1 MNLLIPTMWTLEIA
15 SLLVRRICLY
25 ILGDSTHCNIRIRA
39 VVSHYINQL
48 IANFLLHIDL
58 EWDPKVFWASMI
70 KLIQQLKGNCP
81 VFGVLVVGET
91 GTGKSTL
98 INNLMGKK
106 VVQEGETLESQTAT
120 ITKHEL
126 DVEGVPVALYD
137 TPGLGDSRSDRDGEY
152 LQKVEEILKSG
163 AIHLVIYCL
172 KLSETRMRAS
182 LIRTFQEYDKIGVNW
197 EWTIVTLTF
206 ADAVPVPSSERKKP
220 GFDEVQFFN
229 NRLAEMQACITKT
242 LVERVGVVPEVA
254 SEIPCNPSTSDPN
267 ERLVNGDRW
276 FVPFWLEVLELLTPG
291 AAMQFLEMRKNNID
305 DLQLNPKE
313 EKRFLKIMRTKIGD
327 GARIGATAGAAVGGL
342 AAGVLGELVGARIGT
357 GIGTVIGGG
366 VGLFKSLFSRGK

>member
-1 MNLLIPTMWTLEIA
+1 M
-15 SLLVRRICLY
+15 
-25 ILGDSTHCNIRIRA
+25 
-39 VVSHYINQL
+39 
-48 IANFLLHIDL
+48 
-58 EWDPKVFWASMI
+58 
-70 KLIQQLKGNCP
+70 
-81 VFGVLVVGET
+81 
-91 GTGKSTL
+91 
-98 INNLMGKK
+98 
-106 VVQEGETLESQTAT
+106 
-120 ITKHEL
+120 
-126 DVEGVPVALYD
+126 
-137 TPGLGDSRSDRDGEY
+137 
-152 LQKVEEILKSG
+152 KSG

-197 EWTIVTLTF
+197 EWTIITLTF

-229 NRLAEMQACITKT
+229 NRLAEMQACIAKT

-291 AAMQFLEMRKNNID
+291 AARQFLEMRKNNID

-313 EKRFLKIMRTKIGD
+313 GKRFMKIISTKIGD
-327 GARIGATAGAAVGGL
+327 GAHIGAAAGAVVGGL
-342 AAGVLGELVGARIGT
+342 GAGVFGALVGAGIGT

>member
-1 MNLLIPTMWTLEIA
+1 M
-15 SLLVRRICLY
+15 RHICLY

-305 DLQLNPKE
+305 D
-313 EKRFLKIMRTKIGD
+313 
-327 GARIGATAGAAVGGL
+327 
-342 AAGVLGELVGARIGT
+342 
-357 GIGTVIGGG
+357 
-366 VGLFKSLFSRGK
+366 